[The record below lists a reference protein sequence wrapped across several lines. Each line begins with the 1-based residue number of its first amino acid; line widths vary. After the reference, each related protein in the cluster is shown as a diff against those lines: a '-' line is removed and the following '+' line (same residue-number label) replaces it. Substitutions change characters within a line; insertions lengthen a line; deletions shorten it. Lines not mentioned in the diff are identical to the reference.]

1 MRYSA
6 IEYAS
11 IAMDYQALR
20 LLGSAALARAARGEG
35 DAAGLSMLKVFGS
48 EAEQNAYRHVLEAT
62 GVEALADPAMTAPYN
77 PYSPGQF
84 TAGWFTR
91 YIGSFAGTIA
101 GGTSEI
107 QRNIIAQ
114 HVLKLPTR

>member
-1 MRYSA
+1 
-6 IEYAS
+6 
-11 IAMDYQALR
+11 
-20 LLGSAALARAARGEG
+20 
-35 DAAGLSMLKVFGS
+35 MLKVFGS
-48 EAEQNAYRHVLEAT
+48 EAEQSALSTSLEAT
-62 GVEALADPAMTAPYN
+62 GTEGLSDPAMTAPYN
-77 PYSPGQF
+77 PYSPDQF

-114 HVLKLPTR
+114 RVLGLPAG

>member
-1 MRYSA
+1 MTS
-6 IEYAS
+6 
-11 IAMDYQALR
+11 
-20 LLGSAALARAARGEG
+20 
-35 DAAGLSMLKVFGS
+35 AGLSVLKVFGS

-62 GVEALADPAMTAPYN
+62 GADGLADPAMTAPYN

-114 HVLKLPTR
+114 HVLKLPAR

>member
-1 MRYSA
+1 
-6 IEYAS
+6 
-11 IAMDYQALR
+11 
-20 LLGSAALARAARGEG
+20 
-35 DAAGLSMLKVFGS
+35 MLKVFGS
-48 EAEQNAYRHVLEAT
+48 EAEQSAYRHVLEAA
-62 GVEALADPAMTAPYN
+62 GVDGLTDPAMTAPYN

-84 TAGWFTR
+84 TASWFTR

-114 HVLKLPTR
+114 HVLKFPAR

>member
-1 MRYSA
+1 
-6 IEYAS
+6 
-11 IAMDYQALR
+11 
-20 LLGSAALARAARGEG
+20 
-35 DAAGLSMLKVFGS
+35 
-48 EAEQNAYRHVLEAT
+48 
-62 GVEALADPAMTAPYN
+62 MTAAYN
-77 PYSPGQF
+77 PYSPGQS

-114 HVLKLPTR
+114 HVLGLPVR

>member
-1 MRYSA
+1 
-6 IEYAS
+6 
-11 IAMDYQALR
+11 MDYQALR
-20 LLGSAALARAARGEG
+20 LLGSAALAKAARGEG
-35 DAAGLSMLKVFGS
+35 DAAGLSVLKVFGS

-62 GVEALADPAMTAPYN
+62 GADGLADPAMTAPYN

-114 HVLKLPTR
+114 HVLKLPAR